1 MPEQDAMTNLL
12 DRRILFVG
20 GKGGV
25 GKTTTAA
32 ALGVLAAERGK
43 RCLVVSTDPAHSLGD
58 AFDRE
63 IGDRITGI
71 TAGVWGLEIDPD
83 AQAARHLDAVTEQM
97 KQLAAPEMH
106 AELER
111 QMQMARM
118 SPGAVEAALLE
129 EVCRVMLEGM
139 EDYDLVIFDTAP
151 TGHTLR
157 LLTLPEAMA
166 AWTDGLLAH
175 NRKSK
180 ELGEVLKH
188 LTPRGSRADVPTPF
202 DDPDEDPFEG
212 MDRRTRRIA
221 ETLLNRRRLF
231 HRARRRITD
240 AETTGFVFVLTPE
253 RLPILETHRA
263 MHALRQF
270 DIPLC
275 GAFVNRV
282 LPADADGEFLRRRR
296 EQEARYLDEI
306 PQALHGLPTRQVP
319 MLPEDIQGLDSLRA
333 VAAHLDRLGI

>member
-1 MPEQDAMTNLL
+1 MKPLTLRKLTN
-12 DRRILFVG
+12 RKVLFVG

-32 ALGVLAAERGK
+32 ALGMLAADRGM

-63 IGDRITGI
+63 IGDKVTGL
-71 TAGVWGLEIDPD
+71 TAGLWGLEIDPD
-83 AQAARHLDAVTEQM
+83 AQAARHLDTVTEHM

-106 AELER
+106 REVER

-129 EVCRVMLEGM
+129 EVSRVMLEGSD
-139 EDYDLVIFDTAP
+139 EYDLVVFDTAP

-175 NRKSK
+175 NKRSE
-180 ELGEVLKH
+180 ELGKVLKH
-188 LTPRGSRADVPTPF
+188 LTPSGSRSDVPTPF
-202 DDPDEDPFEG
+202 DEPDQDPFEG

-231 HRARRRITD
+231 HRARRVMTNPD
-240 AETTGFVFVLTPE
+240 TTGFVFVLTPE

-263 MHALRQF
+263 MHALQQF

-275 GAFVNRV
+275 GAIINRV

-296 EQEARYLDEI
+296 EQEARYLAQI
-306 PQALHGLPTRQVP
+306 PQALHGLETVQVP
-319 MLPEDIQGLDSLRA
+319 MLPEDIQGMRSLSL
-333 VAAHLDRLGI
+333 VAAELDRLGL